1 LSTARN
7 IGGEDLG
14 QVSSIRQVGIAA
26 FMGAMIEWYDFFLYG
41 LAAAVVF
48 NQLFFP
54 SEEPL
59 TGTLTAFATFGVGFF
74 FRPVGGVIFGH
85 YGDKL
90 GRKAILVLTLLIM
103 GVATFLIGVLPT
115 YQSAGL
121 LAPILLVVLRICQGI
136 GVGGEWGGAALM
148 VVEHAPDDRRGFFGS
163 WPQMGSSA
171 GNLLAAGSFAAVS
184 SLPEEQFL
192 AWGWRLP
199 FLLSAILI
207 AVGLF
212 IRLKISET
220 PAFQQMKEAGT
231 EARTPL
237 VNALRTYPKSI
248 LLVIGMRVS
257 ENACGYIFS
266 VFVLSYVTQQVGLS
280 SSVAYAGVMIAAAVQ
295 FFISP
300 VYGAL
305 SDRVGRR
312 PVYMFGAGFLVLLAF
327 PFFWL
332 LDTGVA
338 ALIWLAIVLGFAVGN
353 GAMFA
358 TQPAFFSELF
368 GTNVRY
374 TGVSLGYQM
383 SAVFA
388 GGLAPFI
395 ATALLAWVGSYWPVA
410 LYIMAVSLISF
421 VSVYLATET
430 FRGALTEELAREPG
444 AEAGR
449 AGQAT

>member
-1 LSTARN
+1 
-7 IGGEDLG
+7 
-14 QVSSIRQVGIAA
+14 
-26 FMGAMIEWYDFFLYG
+26 MIEWYDFFLYG

-54 SEEPL
+54 SETPL
-59 TGTLTAFATFGVGFF
+59 AGTLTAFATFGVGFF
-74 FRPVGGVIFGH
+74 FRPVGGMIFGH
-85 YGDKL
+85 YGDKI

-103 GVATFLIGVLPT
+103 GIATFLIGLLPT
-115 YQSAGL
+115 YDTIGI

-192 AWGWRLP
+192 TWGWRIP

-231 EARTPL
+231 EARMPL
-237 VNALRTYPKSI
+237 LDAVRTYPKSI
-248 LLVIGMRVS
+248 LLVIGMRFS

-266 VFVLSYVTQQVGLS
+266 VFVLSYVTQQLGLS

-332 LDTGVA
+332 LNTGVA
-338 ALIWLAIVLGFAVGN
+338 AVIWLAIVLGFAVGN

-374 TGVSLGYQM
+374 SGVSLGYQV

-395 ATALLAWVGSYWPVA
+395 ATALLAWAGSYWPVA
-410 LYIMAVSLISF
+410 LYIMVVSLISF

-430 FRGALTEELAREPG
+430 FRGELTEELSREPA
-444 AEAGR
+444 AEAGE
-449 AGQAT
+449 AGQTT

>member
-1 LSTARN
+1 MLRTT
-7 IGGEDLG
+7 
-14 QVSSIRQVGIAA
+14 
-26 FMGAMIEWYDFFLYG
+26 GA
-41 LAAAVVF
+41 V
-48 NQLFFP
+48 
-54 SEEPL
+54 
-59 TGTLTAFATFGVGFF
+59 
-74 FRPVGGVIFGH
+74 
-85 YGDKL
+85 
-90 GRKAILVLTLLIM
+90 
-103 GVATFLIGVLPT
+103 
-115 YQSAGL
+115 
-121 LAPILLVVLRICQGI
+121 
-136 GVGGEWGGAALM
+136 
-148 VVEHAPDDRRGFFGS
+148 FFGS

-184 SLPEEQFL
+184 SLPEGQFL
-192 AWGWRLP
+192 AWGWRIP

-237 VNALRTYPKSI
+237 VDAVRTYPKSI

-374 TGVSLGYQM
+374 SGVSLGYQM

-395 ATALLAWVGSYWPVA
+395 ATALLAWAGSYWPVA

>member
-1 LSTARN
+1 MEK
-7 IGGEDLG
+7 IGGEDTG
-14 QVSSIRQVGIAA
+14 QPTSINQVALSGLV
-26 FMGAMIEWYDFFLYG
+26 GATVEWYDFFLYG
-41 LAAAVVF
+41 TAAALVF
-48 NQLFFP
+48 GQLFFP
-54 SEEPL
+54 SSDPL
-59 TGTLTAFATFGVGFF
+59 VGTIAAFGSFAFGYLS
-74 FRPVGGVIFGH
+74 RPVGAVVFGH
-85 YGDKL
+85 YGDKI

-103 GVATFLIGVLPT
+103 GIATFLIGLLPT
-115 YQSAGL
+115 YDTIGI

-148 VVEHAPDDRRGFFGS
+148 VVEHAPDDRRGFYGS

-192 AWGWRLP
+192 TWGWRIP

-237 VNALRTYPKSI
+237 VDAVRTYPKSI

-280 SSVAYAGVMIAAAVQ
+280 SSVAYAGIMIAAAVQ

-338 ALIWLAIVLGFAVGN
+338 TLIWLAIVLVFAVGN

-374 TGVSLGYQM
+374 SGVSLGYQV

-395 ATALLAWVGSYWPVA
+395 ATALLAWADSYWPVA

-430 FRGALTEELAREPG
+430 FRGALTEELAREPE

-449 AGQAT
+449 AGQAI